1 MGPRYLIFVSEP
13 AQGNDSHRYGENEP
27 PGLCVISAPRLK
39 VPAQG
44 PRKTGW
50 PRPWSI
56 MTGALRSGTP
66 PSKVKCQGPAKM
78 AVSMLLNETRSS
90 SKAPECPQC
99 HGDMTIAFLV
109 SGKRQDFV
117 GYTCDD
123 CGKHISRIVPSD

>member
-13 AQGNDSHRYGENEP
+13 AQGNDSYRYGENEP

-56 MTGALRSGTP
+56 MTGAFLRSGTP
-66 PSKVKCQGPAKM
+66 PSKVKCQGP
-78 AVSMLLNETRSS
+78 VIRWCPCCSMKQSPAPNASS
-90 SKAPECPQC
+90 A
-99 HGDMTIAFLV
+99 TAI
-109 SGKRQDFV
+109 
-117 GYTCDD
+117 
-123 CGKHISRIVPSD
+123 